1 MPNWKE
7 VKLAKIF
14 VTGAGSAQSNGVI
27 NCLLADKDEDNFV
40 VGLGS
45 DMYDLMLCKAHKKIL
60 MPHSTKPD
68 YKEKL
73 LKVLRQEKPDMIH
86 FQHDREVYIAMGFRK
101 EIEETGVK
109 MLIPDFETI
118 DTCVHKYKSWKKFK
132 DYGIKVPE
140 NIIINNEEDLRRAFK
155 ELGNKDGTIW
165 LRSMSIGG
173 GGKGAL
179 PTADFETAFD
189 WINNADGW
197 GDFVAANLLTKE
209 TVTWLSIWK
218 DGELIVGQGRRRA
231 GWAHSALSPSGV
243 TGVTK
248 VGETY
253 SNPLVDEIAQ
263 NACRAVSK
271 VPHGIYGVD
280 MTYDEEGVPNP
291 TEINISRF
299 FTTVE
304 FFAQAGLNMPVILK
318 NLCLGRNF
326 PLPEKKCNPLKDGYL
341 WLRAMDTAPLLTTFA
356 EMEKI
361 LVKA

>member
-1 MPNWKE
+1 M
-7 VKLAKIF
+7 AKIF

-27 NCLLADKDEDNFV
+27 NCLLMDKNEDNLIF
-40 VGLGS
+40 GLGS
-45 DMYDLMLCKAHKKIL
+45 DMYDLMLCKAHKKFL
-60 MPHSTKPD
+60 MPHSTSPD

-73 LKVLRQEKPDMIH
+73 LRVLTREKPDMIH
-86 FQHDREVYIAMGFRK
+86 FQHDKEVYIAMGFRD
-101 EIEETGVK
+101 EIENTGVK

-132 DYGIKVPE
+132 EYGIKVPE
-140 NIIINNEEDLRRAFK
+140 NIVINDKKDLKRAFK
-155 ELGNKDGTIW
+155 ELGNANGDIW

-179 PTADFETAFD
+179 PVNDFDTAVD
-189 WINNADGW
+189 WINNANGW
-197 GDFVAANLLTKE
+197 GDFVAANLLTSK

-231 GWAHSALSPSGV
+231 GWAHSSLSLSGV

-253 SNPLVDEIAQ
+253 ADPLVDEVAQ

-271 VPHGIYGVD
+271 TPHGIYGVD
-280 MTYDEEGVPNP
+280 MTYDNEGIPNP

-304 FFAQAGLNMPVILK
+304 FFAHAGLNMPVILK
-318 NLCLGRNF
+318 NLCLERKF
-326 PLPEKKCNPLKDGYL
+326 DLPQKLNPLKNGYL
-341 WLRAMDTAPLLTTFA
+341 WLRGMDTLPRLTTSA
-356 EMEKI
+356 EIEQELIK
-361 LVKA
+361 V